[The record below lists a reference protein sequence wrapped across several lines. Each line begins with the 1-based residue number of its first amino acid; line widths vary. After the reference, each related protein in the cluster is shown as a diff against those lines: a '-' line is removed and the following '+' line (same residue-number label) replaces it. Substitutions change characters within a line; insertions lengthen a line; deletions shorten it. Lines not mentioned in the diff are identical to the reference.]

1 MDNPLVQVPRG
12 LGPATVLRSLAIGR
26 QALPCGRCRNW
37 VFMLARLTAILC
49 AAVVLGGLG
58 GCTARPSREVLEPV
72 VQAPRYTAKVDILVA
87 TTRGITQPGNP
98 KTFANNLSP
107 TINYAALT
115 MSIPRSHKAGEIEY
129 PGPGTPDLALQ
140 MAVTEHDSL
149 DRASFLQSIQR
160 NVAAGG
166 PEAGSVLVFTHG
178 YNTKYEEAV
187 YRFAQIIHDSGFT
200 GTAVLFA
207 WPSRGNTA
215 LYLADR
221 DASTYSRDYFEATL
235 RDIASLRSVKEINIL
250 AHSMGNWLTVETL
263 RQAKLKGKADFN
275 GKLGDVIL
283 ASPDIDNNVFRTQL
297 DVIGKLKR
305 PITVFVSGDDSALQ
319 ASALLAGGQ
328 QRAGQV
334 TGGDLRTSDAAKRYN
349 LRIIDLS
356 SVDGGD
362 AGNHSKFAQAGVVR
376 VIGQNLASDAA
387 GAKNQPGV
395 ITAVQDVGKSL
406 LNLPGTILGAPVLLI
421 P

>member
-1 MDNPLVQVPRG
+1 MIVRL
-12 LGPATVLRSLAIGR
+12 I
-26 QALPCGRCRNW
+26 AL
-37 VFMLARLTAILC
+37 LTAVI
-49 AAVVLGGLG
+49 VLGGLS
-58 GCTARPSREVLEPV
+58 GCTARPSRDVLAPV
-72 VQAPRYTAKVDILVA
+72 SPAPRYTAKVDILVA
-87 TTRGITQPGNP
+87 TTRGITVPGNP
-98 KTFANNLSP
+98 ATFANTLSP
-107 TINYAALT
+107 TINYAGLT
-115 MSIPRSHKAGEIEY
+115 LSIPKSHKAGEIEY
-129 PGPGTPDLALQ
+129 PGPGAADTALQ
-140 MAVTEHDSL
+140 MAVTEQDAL
-149 DRASFLQSIQR
+149 DRSSFLQSIQR
-160 NVAAGG
+160 GVAAGG

-187 YRFAQIIHDSGFT
+187 YRFAQIVHDSGFT

-235 RDIASLRSVKEINIL
+235 RDIASVRGVKEISIL

-263 RQAKLKGKADFN
+263 RQAKLKGRPDFN

-283 ASPDIDNNVFRTQL
+283 ASPDIDNDVFRTQL

-305 PITVFVSGDDSALQ
+305 PMTVFVSGDDSALQ

-328 QRAGQV
+328 KRAGQV
-334 TGGDLRTSDAAKRYN
+334 TAADLRSSDTAKRYN

-356 SVDGGD
+356 GVASGE

-376 VIGQNLASDAA
+376 AIGKNLAADAA
-387 GAKNQPGV
+387 GAQNQPGV
-395 ITAVQDVGKSL
+395 IKAVQDVGKTL
-406 LNLPGTILGAPVLLI
+406 INLPGTILGVPVLLI
-421 P
+421 Q